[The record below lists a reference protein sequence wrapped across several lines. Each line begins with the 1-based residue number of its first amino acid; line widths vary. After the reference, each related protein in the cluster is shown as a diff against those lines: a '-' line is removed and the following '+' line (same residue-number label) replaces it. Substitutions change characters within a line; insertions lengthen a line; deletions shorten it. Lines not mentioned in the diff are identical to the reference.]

1 MATDGNMIA
10 VSACFVV
17 ARSDAMLIIH
27 PYNAELFLYKPWRL
41 TVFFS
46 KFQIII
52 NVIMKITM
60 APPGSFE
67 YLCYD
72 HYQYF
77 YSFSAG
83 IVFIPQN
90 LTSIDVSS
98 DL

>member
-41 TVFFS
+41 VFS
-46 KFQIII
+46 KFQIIK

-60 APPGSFE
+60 APSGSFE
-67 YLCYD
+67 YLCYG